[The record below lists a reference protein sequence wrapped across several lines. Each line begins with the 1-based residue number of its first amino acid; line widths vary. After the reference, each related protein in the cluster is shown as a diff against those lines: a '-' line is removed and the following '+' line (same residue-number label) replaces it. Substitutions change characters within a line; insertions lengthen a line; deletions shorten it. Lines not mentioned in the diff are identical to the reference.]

1 MLIGEQASKPFLS
14 HESAGCT
21 IPFPSFMREPAA
33 IGSEVISMG
42 RSRMARATISAPAGA
57 ASASQTG
64 KRIVAVIAWTGIIGL
79 AVAFAFRYVLFYYR
93 H

>member
-1 MLIGEQASKPFLS
+1 
-14 HESAGCT
+14 
-21 IPFPSFMREPAA
+21 
-33 IGSEVISMG
+33 
-42 RSRMARATISAPAGA
+42 MARATISAPAGA